1 MGKVLA
7 ELRLYVCN
15 NWVSHVPSHRI
26 RLLFYR
32 GVMGFKIGKNSYIHM
47 GCTFDAARGL
57 EIGNN
62 SVINPKCRLDTREK
76 IKIGSNVSI
85 SNEVILLTADHDMD
99 SPHFTGR
106 DFPITIADYVWIG
119 TRAMLLPG
127 VTLGIGSVVAAGAVV
142 TKSVDNYKVVGGIP
156 AKIIKE
162 RMCKDFEYKV
172 TYRRLF
178 Q

>member
-15 NWVSHVPSHRI
+15 NWVSHMPSHRI

-32 GVMGFKIGKNSYIHM
+32 RVMGFKIGKNSYIHM
-47 GCTFDAARGL
+47 GCSFDAARGL
-57 EIGNN
+57 EIGND
-62 SVINPKCRLDTREK
+62 SVINAKCRLDTREN
-76 IKIGSNVSI
+76 IKIGNNVSI
-85 SNEVILLTADHDMD
+85 SNEVIILTADHDMD

-106 DFPITIADYVWIG
+106 NFPITIADYVWIG

-142 TKSVDNYKVVGGIP
+142 TKSVDSYKVVGGIP
-156 AKIIKE
+156 ARIIKE
-162 RMCKDFEYKV
+162 RLCRELEYTV